1 MSEGWEAEVG
11 VRSLKEGEGEQ
22 FTRFTIYNV
31 VDAFWE
37 KELQVQD
44 PIPRALLLADWLNVS
59 ASGGA

>member
-11 VRSLKEGEGEQ
+11 VRSLKEGEDEQ

-37 KELQVQD
+37 KELQAQD
-44 PIPRALLLADWLNVS
+44 PIPRALLLADWLTYLRP
-59 ASGGA
+59 A

>member
-11 VRSLKEGEGEQ
+11 VRSLKEGEDEQ

-37 KELQVQD
+37 KELQAQD